1 MDSDLNKK
9 LQDQKDKILD
19 LATDVILERAEN
31 RMKEDNSLD
40 LKTVLDEE
48 IAKALSEIE
57 EISKKQTVKS
67 N

>member
-1 MDSDLNKK
+1 MDTDFNKK

>member
-1 MDSDLNKK
+1 MDPDLNKK